1 MGVDRN
7 LVIEAFLACDR
18 NENMAASYIM
28 DQLENMGNDGGDDD
42 VNGGFDIPDDDNMGD
57 FE

>member
-18 NENMAASYIM
+18 NENLAASYIL
-28 DQLENMGNDGGDDD
+28 DQLEGFDVGDDAD
-42 VNGGFDIPDDDNMGD
+42 FGGMDD
-57 FE
+57 

>member
-18 NENMAASYIM
+18 NENMAASYIL
-28 DQLENMGNDGGDDD
+28 DQMENMGADDVGGGDDD
-42 VNGGFDIPDDDNMGD
+42 IPDDALMDD